1 MNDVHGQV
9 VWERRIRRSL
19 QRRGLCVFCK
29 VRGFQDG
36 RLPPPRHGRDLGVG
50 APPSCIGHLHPNND
64 ENSRDSV
71 EDFVSVTA
79 DSLVH
84 GPTVQ
89 LLQPAAYVFA
99 SIQPR
104 NVTDTLS
111 MAYHSSLDLPVTLLE
126 FQKQRNQAGRDS
138 HRHHPRQCRPVCSG
152 QLAQSEISSIQCDHR
167 YERCSFF
174 WKGARSNSR
183 QINSDHHRRSHHRSQ
198 SVCLQL

>member
-1 MNDVHGQV
+1 MNDVDGQV

-89 LLQPAAYVFA
+89 LLQPAAYIFA

-183 QINSDHHRRSHHRSQ
+183 QINSGPHLERI
-198 SVCLQL
+198 